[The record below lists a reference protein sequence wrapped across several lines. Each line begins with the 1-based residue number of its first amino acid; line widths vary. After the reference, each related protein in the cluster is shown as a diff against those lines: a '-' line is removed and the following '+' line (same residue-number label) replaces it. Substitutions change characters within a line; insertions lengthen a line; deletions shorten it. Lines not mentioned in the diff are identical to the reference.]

1 MSMLEALLGK
11 DYYFIELL
19 VDPAH
24 AGHRGTARPRKYIIC
39 HHKAKARYLYDVHF
53 AYETVTRAIQKTVQ
67 TRPRDYLVAA
77 EAPDPRTRCSGR
89 RSSTGTFANRCSGEP
104 GTKFCCRTLG
114 RRGIPVLQ
122 TFPDYLLN

>member
-11 DYYFIELL
+11 DYYLIELL

-77 EAPDPRTRCSGR
+77 KHQIRAHAARVAEVRRVPLRTDALENLALS
-89 RSSTGTFANRCSGEP
+89 FAAA
-104 GTKFCCRTLG
+104 L
-114 RRGIPVLQ
+114 
-122 TFPDYLLN
+122 